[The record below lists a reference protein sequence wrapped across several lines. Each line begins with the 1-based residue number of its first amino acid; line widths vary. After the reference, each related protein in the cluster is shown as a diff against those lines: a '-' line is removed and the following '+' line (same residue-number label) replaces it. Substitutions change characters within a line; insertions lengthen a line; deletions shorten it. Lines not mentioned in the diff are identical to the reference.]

1 MDPPIDQSSGLT
13 DAEAQRRLTLE
24 GPNELGSSKPRNILA
39 IGLEVL
45 REPMF
50 LLLVAAASLYFAM
63 GDHADALM
71 LLASVLVVMAITI
84 VQERRTER
92 SLDALRDLSSP
103 RALVVRSGR
112 RRRIAGREVV
122 RGDILLL
129 SEGDRV
135 PAEERI
141 HGTGHR
147 AIPPARIQRS
157 DL

>member
-1 MDPPIDQSSGLT
+1 MDPRIDQSSGLT

-24 GPNELGSSKPRNILA
+24 GPNELASSKPRNILA
-39 IGLEVL
+39 IALEVL

-92 SLDALRDLSSP
+92 AVDALRDLSSP
-103 RALVVRSGR
+103 RALVVRSGQ

-122 RGDILLL
+122 RGD
-129 SEGDRV
+129 
-135 PAEERI
+135 
-141 HGTGHR
+141 
-147 AIPPARIQRS
+147 
-157 DL
+157 